1 LTKFIRRLQRIGSS
15 ILVSLPIEWVQANKL
30 EKSDEV
36 EIETGTNS
44 VSITPTGGS
53 RPPNEIVIEY
63 PVSKQENISAYVTGA
78 YLLGYDVIKI
88 KGKSTISVEDREKI
102 RGLMRRLVG
111 MEIVEEDASN
121 VNVQFLLDASTLSPD
136 KILKR
141 MSSIILGMFRD
152 TISCLTSDDK
162 SVLQTM
168 PSRDDEID
176 RQYFLLVR
184 LIRSAMVDKKLATAL
199 NLGNMDILDYRV
211 AANLLETAGDTIVE
225 LAHSISELPI
235 SKSEMKKLY
244 DVATEI
250 ENVHGK
256 SITSFIENN
265 RKLAI
270 EAITLHRNYQKKISN
285 AGSSLDPKKPGS
297 IQLLNLVFTFE
308 KLSRCWADVADLVKP
323 VYT

>member
-1 LTKFIRRLQRIGSS
+1 
-15 ILVSLPIEWVQANKL
+15 LVSLPIEWVQANKL

-36 EIETGTNS
+36 EIETGSNS
-44 VSITPTGGS
+44 ISITPTGGS
-53 RPPNEIVIEY
+53 RPPNQVVISY
-63 PVSKQENISAYVTGA
+63 PISKQENISAYVTGA
-78 YLLGYDVIKI
+78 YLLGYDIIKI
-88 KGKSTISVEDREKI
+88 SGRSTISVDDREKI

-121 VNVQFLLDASTLSPD
+121 VNVQFLLDATTLSPD

-141 MSSIILGMFRD
+141 MSSIVLGMFRD
-152 TISCLTSDDK
+152 TISCLTSDDH

-168 PSRDDEID
+168 TSRDDEID

-199 NLGNMDILDYRV
+199 NLGNIDILDYRV
-211 AANLLETAGDTIVE
+211 AANLLETAGDIITD
-225 LAHSISELPI
+225 LAHSISELP
-235 SKSEMKKLY
+235 KSDMKKLY
-244 DVATEI
+244 DAAKEI
-250 ENVHGK
+250 ENVHEK
-256 SITSFIENN
+256 AITSFIENN

-270 EAITLHRNYQKKISN
+270 EAITLHRIYQKKISTV
-285 AGSSLDPKKPGS
+285 GSSIDPKKQGS

>member
-1 LTKFIRRLQRIGSS
+1 MTKFIRRLQRIGSS

-44 VSITPTGGS
+44 VSITPTGSS
-53 RPPNEIVIEY
+53 RPPNEVVIEY

-78 YLLGYDVIKI
+78 YLIGYDIIKI
-88 KGKSTISVEDREKI
+88 KGKSSISVEDREKI
-102 RGLMRRLVG
+102 RRLMRRLVG

-121 VNVQFLLDASTLSPD
+121 VNVQFLLDATTLSPD

-141 MSSIILGMFRD
+141 MSSIVLGMFRD
-152 TISCLTSDDK
+152 TISCLISDDK

-168 PSRDDEID
+168 SSRDDEID

-199 NLGNMDILDYRV
+199 NLGNIDILDYRV
-211 AANLLETAGDTIVE
+211 AANLLETAGDTIIE
-225 LAHSISELPI
+225 LAHSISELPMP
-235 SKSEMKKLY
+235 KADMKKLY
-244 DVATEI
+244 NVATEI
-250 ENVHGK
+250 EDVHEK

-270 EAITLHRNYQKKISN
+270 EAITLHRNYQKKISSV
-285 AGSSLDPKKPGS
+285 GSSLDPKKQGS
-297 IQLLNLVFTFE
+297 MQLINLVFTFE